1 MRYLASRFVWAVTVC
16 LVLVGPCFAQ
26 VGIRVNETA
35 RVFRFAPMATIVDL
49 SVENQTRETISA
61 HVLLELVDQRVWS
74 RFMRTKTPPSFGS
87 NEVENCFTN
96 CICPTEES

>member
-35 RVFRFAPMATIVDL
+35 TRIQIRSDGTIVDL

-61 HVLLELVDQRVWS
+61 QRRSPLMCCSNWSTQRVWS
-74 RFMRTKTPPSFGS
+74 RFMRTKTPPFLRVQRS
-87 NEVENCFTN
+87 
-96 CICPTEES
+96 